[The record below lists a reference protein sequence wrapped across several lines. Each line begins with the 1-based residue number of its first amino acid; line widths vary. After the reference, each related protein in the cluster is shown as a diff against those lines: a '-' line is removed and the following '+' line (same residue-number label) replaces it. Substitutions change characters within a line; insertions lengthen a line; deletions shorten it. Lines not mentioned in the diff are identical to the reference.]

1 MLNTFRGVWRV
12 VAVVAGLVAVGGAAV
27 AQTTP
32 SGPVVFRNETKSPL
46 TLTNFRYTDESG
58 KVREVDGQFD
68 VPAKFDGFLT
78 VEKKKIR
85 ARKFE
90 YDLVTADGTSEGWSC
105 VAKAVDG
112 DGNFVS
118 VFTAKNLAE
127 HKKSLGVADKEAADQ
142 PLTDERKKQIAAGVV
157 KALLAMVPHEATKQE
172 PETLADVFAI
182 ELARGL
188 RDELLKSAINDL
200 FPDMGTDASDMAGE
214 LAGKALDG
222 RLTAKKLTAAEAQKQ
237 VAADIRERCPK
248 FDSPDELAAFL
259 VGLQAGARE
268 KK

>member
-1 MLNTFRGVWRV
+1 MINTFRGVVGV
-12 VAVVAGLVAVGGAAV
+12 VVGMMAVGGAAV
-27 AQTTP
+27 AQTTAP
-32 SGPVVFRNETKSPL
+32 SGPVVFRNETKSAL

-118 VFTAKNLAE
+118 VFTPKNLAE
-127 HKKSLGVADKEAADQ
+127 HKKTLGVTDKEAADQ
-142 PLTDERKKQIAAGVV
+142 PLTEERQKQIAAGVV
-157 KALLAMVPHEATKQE
+157 KALLALVPHEATKQE
-172 PETLADVFAI
+172 PETLGDVFAI

-200 FPDMGTDASDMAGE
+200 FPDMGTDASDVAGE

-222 RLTAKKLTAAEAQKQ
+222 RLTGKKLTAAQAQKQ
-237 VAADIRERCPK
+237 VADDIRDRCPK
-248 FDSPDELAAFL
+248 FDSADELAAFL